1 MFSILNKSKNYL
13 SVEIKYNI
21 LKNVN
26 HVSSVILFSP
36 LNDIIFNKKGQ
47 EDEFLYP
54 NKYNVYFKLYNM
66 FSVFANDLSYCLNN
80 PKIQISSSL
89 FFDFHKFSLRDF
101 LRLLLDSNKNIFY
114 KLGLCSYVNS
124 YMNTH
129 IYWSGNLSDTIIV
142 INTNPVLYFRIA
154 PNEKSFYLDFKDII
168 RNIHA
173 DFNTFEILINE
184 MINKYNLKKY
194 TTLINIMYI
203 KNMFLKY
210 LSQEKFKD
218 LNVYFNLS
226 DIDYNYYILQSS
238 CYVKPNLVFLY
249 DKYRKDFLFMYE
261 NVYSV
266 NNYYS
271 HSGIRF
277 YNNDLMNLKFYMIRI
292 GKDIELGLLFEFNPD
307 DTYDTIRFNTINV
320 NGESEDFVYKN
331 NKNKKSY
338 KNVFKDRFTKDDE
351 IFKKLYITY
360 LESIDLVF
368 DKVSSESKFTMLN
381 NDDLKRLI

>member
-13 SVEIKYNI
+13 LVEIKCNI

-26 HVSSVILFSP
+26 HVNNVILFSP

-47 EDEFLYP
+47 EDKFLYP

-66 FSVFANDLSYCLNN
+66 FSVFVNDLSYHMNN
-80 PKIQISSSL
+80 PKIHISSSL
-89 FFDFHKFSLRDF
+89 FFCFYKFSLRDF
-101 LRLLLDSNKNIFY
+101 LRFLLDGNKNIYY
-114 KLGLCSYVNS
+114 KSGLGSYFNS
-124 YMNTH
+124 YMNTR
-129 IYWSGNLSDTIIV
+129 IYWSSNLSNTMIV
-142 INTNPVLYFRIA
+142 INTNPVLYFNIS
-154 PNEKSFYLDFKDII
+154 PNEKGFYLDFKDII

-261 NVYSV
+261 NVCSV

-307 DTYDTIRFNTINV
+307 DTYNTICLNTINV
-320 NGESEDFVYKN
+320 NGESESFVYKN
-331 NKNKKSY
+331 NKNKESC
-338 KNVFKDRFTKDDE
+338 KNVFKDRFTKDNE

-368 DKVSSESKFTMLN
+368 DKVSVESKFTMLN
-381 NDDLKRLI
+381 NDNLKRLI